1 MALFKDAF
9 GFKKR
14 KRTTP
19 NKKEHNPQK
28 VLK

>member
-1 MALFKDAF
+1 MASFKDAL
-9 GFKKR
+9 GVKKH

-19 NKKEHNPQK
+19 NKKEHNPQE